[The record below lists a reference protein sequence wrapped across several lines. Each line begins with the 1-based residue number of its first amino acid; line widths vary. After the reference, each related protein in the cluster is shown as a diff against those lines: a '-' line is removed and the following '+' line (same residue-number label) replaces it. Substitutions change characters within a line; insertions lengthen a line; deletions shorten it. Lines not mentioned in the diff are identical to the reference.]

1 MPYDIFISYS
11 HKDNIAGQ
19 EEDGWVDVF
28 HQGLYKYLT
37 GYLGRTA
44 RIWRD
49 GTKMRGNYRLHQA
62 VFDNLDETLIL
73 IPILSPNFLNSEWCP
88 RELNYFF
95 QRNNQPEAMGTRIFP
110 VVKTPIEAPP
120 PEIGDNLLNEFFIRD
135 DFGEEWRE
143 IDPAFGGEYKN
154 KFFMAISDLARD
166 IAAFIKQI
174 EDDSKKT
181 VVTDV
186 EPDRIDTTP
195 AQITAPADA
204 AKAAIEATEDIPVI
218 YLAEPSP
225 DLVEQYNDIR
235 RDLEQRRDLGQLK
248 FNFLPQDLTPNP
260 RKPPRAD
267 LYIQKISE
275 DIRKARLTVH
285 LIGREYDGFPQL
297 SDKSYLQIQT
307 EVAAG
312 RDGGDAFDRLVWIPR
327 NIKINDD
334 EAHQAFID
342 EIRRTGVSGDGLMQD
357 SFEEFKSRIIEILE
371 NKPKV
376 ELPQSAGDTP
386 WVYVLCDKSDF
397 DSVRSLEDALQE
409 NNCAL
414 LSSRDYLE
422 PALNGDPDINVIE
435 THNEYLT
442 MCDAVLIYWHNAR
455 LPWVR
460 KNVFDLQGSKA
471 IRKGR
476 GFRAQGVLCDGNLQD
491 KDKAGFRS
499 PPPKNLFK
507 VEGLSNLPQFFSQLN
522 SNAEA

>member
-11 HKDNIAGQ
+11 HKDNIAEQ
-19 EEDGWVDVF
+19 EDDGWVDVF
-28 HQGLYKYLT
+28 HKGLYKFLT
-37 GYLGRTA
+37 GNLGRTA

-49 GTKMRGNYRLHQA
+49 GTKMIGNYRLHQA
-62 VFDNLDETLIL
+62 VYDNLDQTLIL

-88 RELNYFF
+88 KELNYFF
-95 QRNNQPEAMGTRIFP
+95 EKNNQPEAMGTRIFP
-110 VVKTPIEAPP
+110 VVKRPIEATP

-135 DFGEEWRE
+135 DFGEKWRE
-143 IDPAFGGEYKN
+143 IDPAFGDEYKN
-154 KFFMAISDLARD
+154 KFFLKIGDLARD
-166 IAAFIKQI
+166 IAAFIQQI
-174 EDDSKKT
+174 EDDSKET
-181 VVTDV
+181 
-186 EPDRIDTTP
+186 I
-195 AQITAPADA
+195 AITIETRVNNSDDPPDA
-204 AKAAIEATEDIPVI
+204 APELSAQAGIEATEEIPII

-248 FNFLPQDLTPNP
+248 FNFLPTDLTPNL

-267 LYIQKISE
+267 LYIQKIRE
-275 DIRKARLTVH
+275 DIQKARLTVH
-285 LIGREYDGFPQL
+285 LIGREYDGFPQR

-307 EVAAG
+307 EVAAE
-312 RDGGDAFDRLVWIPR
+312 RDGGEHFDRLVWIPR

-334 EAHQAFID
+334 EAHQAFLD

-371 NKPKV
+371 NKPKLEPV
-376 ELPQSAGDTP
+376 VQPGDTP

-422 PALNGDPDINVIE
+422 PALNGAQDINVIE

-476 GFRAQGVLCDGNLQD
+476 SFRAQGVLCDGNLQD
-491 KDKAGFRS
+491 RDKAGFRS

-507 VEGLSNLPQFFSQLN
+507 VEGLSNLPQFFSQLK